1 MIYILTLV
9 VFLVFIYGYKKYHTG
24 FNPLSVTALIYGFF
38 SGLSYFST
46 IILRIDSIN
55 FPIDYLD
62 LAIAIS
68 TVSIL
73 AFTIPF
79 FLRLGVVA
87 RLFNKALDKISRT
100 ETASQSLSLFGFI
113 SLSLVSLGAYLSLVF
128 FTDGGILWVTNPRE
142 AYLNHRSG
150 FGAYYI
156 FYLYSLIILFLY
168 SLYMWRPRFWGL
180 SFITIGFFF
189 LALYSGKKAFA
200 LSFVLISLCYYNFN
214 VRKLSLKSLIFCL
227 AIILTIVVFLIYIG
241 TGVENTSFDI
251 LLDYFNY
258 GDITAEFLY
267 RHEEFG
273 YYFGKAFLTSFWVL
287 VPRSLYPEKPFE
299 YGASLVHQIINPG
312 LAETGHTAGYFMWI
326 SSYLDFG
333 IMGVITSFIL
343 QGWLSRVIYEWYI
356 SRKDTIFSFVFMMHF
371 SIIEIWYFLPGPFAF
386 LMCLVVLLT
395 SALFS
400 KKSTGLTFHK

>member
-9 VFLVFIYGYKKYHTG
+9 VLLVFIYGYKKYHTG

-38 SGLSYFST
+38 SGLSYIST
-46 IILRIDSIN
+46 IVLRVDSIN
-55 FPIDYLD
+55 FPIYYLD
-62 LAIAIS
+62 LAIGIS

-79 FLRLGVVA
+79 FLRPGVVA
-87 RLFNKALDKISRT
+87 RLINKALDKISRT

-113 SLSLVSLGAYLSLVF
+113 FLSLVSLGAYFSLVF

-168 SLYMWRPRFWGL
+168 SLYMCRPRFWGL
-180 SFITIGFFF
+180 LFITIAIFF

-200 LSFVLISLCYYNFN
+200 LSIVLISLCYYNFN
-214 VRKLSLKSLIFCL
+214 VRVLCLKHLIVCL
-227 AIILTIVVFLIYIG
+227 TTILTIVGFLIYIG
-241 TGVENTSFDI
+241 SGVENTSFDV

-287 VPRSLYPEKPFE
+287 VPRSLYPEKPYE

-326 SSYLDFG
+326 SPYLDFG
-333 IMGVITSFIL
+333 LMGVIISFSL
-343 QGWLSRVIYEWYI
+343 QGWLSRVVFEWYI
-356 SRKDTIFSFVFMMHF
+356 SRKDTIFSFVLMMHF
-371 SIIEIWYFLPGPFAF
+371 SILEIWFFLPGPFAF
-386 LMCLVVLLT
+386 LMCLVLLLL
-395 SALFS
+395 SSIFS
-400 KKSTGLTFHK
+400 RRSTGLIIYK